1 MNNND
6 AMTHLSWKTARATC
20 FLLAFTAHS
29 ITAQSSPR
37 PVIEEIVVTSQK
49 RSENIRDVPISVSA
63 VDGETLRDFNI
74 ENMNDLSLMT
84 PNVKFHVTPTITAI
98 LIRGLGTGENR
109 GFEQSVGLI
118 IDGVYYGRGAYLNG
132 GLLDMERIE
141 VLRGPQGTL
150 FGKNTIAGALNIST
164 GRPEH
169 EFQGDFS
176 YLIGDYNQRR
186 YTAVATGPLTDTLSF
201 RVALSDDE
209 KDGYIYN
216 THTGL
221 DEADLSNP
229 MGRAKLRWD
238 VFDTLSVEYAISE
251 NEVVRKGSGNQLR
264 AATDESLQL
273 YRQADPETETD
284 GSNLQTSK
292 DRPDTGG
299 TRDIRT
305 HALTLDWD
313 VGDFMLTS
321 ISGLST
327 MHETMVI
334 DGDFSA
340 LPLLLL
346 NQEEDYTQLSQELR
360 LVSPPGKFE
369 YVVGYYYFESNL
381 DGTFTIQSA
390 PEGDGALVA
399 SLSSLPSDVSP
410 AFTALSSLAGVSALS
425 DQSIKQYDQDTTTQ
439 AIFGQA
445 TWSVTDRLSL
455 VLGYRYGRERK
466 TMDQQLRFENTG
478 LLFQQFLSEEP
489 YQVRNSRSET
499 DKSPKFSIKY
509 DLTEN
514 INLYATYAKGF
525 KSGGFNPEA
534 PRGDVVD
541 YDAEEAITIE
551 LGSKMRLLDGA
562 MTLNVGLFD
571 TEFDNLQVGLFNG
584 TAFYVGNAAA
594 VRTRGFEMDSMLMLS
609 ENLVLTFSAGYTEA
623 EYTTYTDGPCWS
635 DGDDQ
640 AGPNPRERD
649 EDGQCKQDLTGE
661 TLARAPDWNGALGVQ
676 YQFGVFDWPFR
687 VVTGVNAMYQDD
699 YFLALDLDPIDSQE
713 AYTQINAQLG
723 LRADDESWSLMFYGR
738 NLTDEVVY
746 LEGGDLP
753 LFGGDH
759 FSARDLPRTY
769 SAELRLRWW

>member
-1 MNNND
+1 MKNND
-6 AMTHLSWKTARATC
+6 FVTELSCKTTRATG
-20 FLLAFTAHS
+20 FILAFLAPAIMAETGS
-29 ITAQSSPR
+29 R

-74 ENMNDLSLMT
+74 ESMNDLSLMT
-84 PNVKFHVTPTITAI
+84 PNVKFHVTPTVTAI

-141 VLRGPQGTL
+141 ILRGPQGTL

-164 GRPEH
+164 GQPEH

-201 RVALSDDE
+201 RIALSDDE

-238 VFDTLSVEYAISE
+238 TLETLSVEYSISD
-251 NEVVRKGSGNQLR
+251 NEVVRVGSGNQLR

-305 HALTLDWD
+305 HTLTLDWD
-313 VGDFMLTS
+313 VGEFMLTS
-321 ISGLST
+321 ISGFST

-334 DGDFSA
+334 DADFSA

-346 NQEEDYTQLSQELR
+346 DQDEDYSQRSQELR

-381 DGTFTIQSA
+381 EGTSIIQSA
-390 PEGDGALVA
+390 PEGDGAIVA
-399 SLSSLPSDVSP
+399 SLSGLPSGVSP
-410 AFTALSSLAGVSALS
+410 AFTALSSLAGISALS
-425 DQSIKQYDQDTTTQ
+425 DQSIQTGMRVINV
-439 AIFGQA
+439 AVLLI
-445 TWSVTDRLSL
+445 VT
-455 VLGYRYGRERK
+455 
-466 TMDQQLRFENTG
+466 
-478 LLFQQFLSEEP
+478 
-489 YQVRNSRSET
+489 
-499 DKSPKFSIKY
+499 
-509 DLTEN
+509 
-514 INLYATYAKGF
+514 
-525 KSGGFNPEA
+525 
-534 PRGDVVD
+534 
-541 YDAEEAITIE
+541 
-551 LGSKMRLLDGA
+551 
-562 MTLNVGLFD
+562 
-571 TEFDNLQVGLFNG
+571 
-584 TAFYVGNAAA
+584 
-594 VRTRGFEMDSMLMLS
+594 
-609 ENLVLTFSAGYTEA
+609 
-623 EYTTYTDGPCWS
+623 
-635 DGDDQ
+635 
-640 AGPNPRERD
+640 ERD
-649 EDGQCKQDLTGE
+649 SKRQGIG
-661 TLARAPDWNGALGVQ
+661 
-676 YQFGVFDWPFR
+676 
-687 VVTGVNAMYQDD
+687 
-699 YFLALDLDPIDSQE
+699 
-713 AYTQINAQLG
+713 
-723 LRADDESWSLMFYGR
+723 
-738 NLTDEVVY
+738 
-746 LEGGDLP
+746 
-753 LFGGDH
+753 
-759 FSARDLPRTY
+759 
-769 SAELRLRWW
+769 